1 MLNKIAFA
9 ALAVLL
15 VTGCRKEPD
24 LYKLTGEP
32 IVLTKYDPEA
42 NFSSFHKFK
51 IVDQI
56 AVITNDP
63 DVDTI
68 LDPIYANQL
77 INKVREN
84 LIARD
89 YDEVLVN
96 DSADFGMNI
105 SIIRKLS
112 SVDVMYPGYWWGY
125 GGYYDP
131 WYWGCYSCYYYY
143 PYYYSYS
150 YSTGTIML
158 EFVDLNKEANNDKYV
173 MRWTGIGTGL
183 LSDYTSTNLTNALNG
198 IDEMFAQS
206 PYLGHSH

>member
-1 MLNKIAFA
+1 MKKIVFL
-9 ALAVLL
+9 ALAVLSI
-15 VTGCRKEPD
+15 TGCRKEPD
-24 LYKLTGEP
+24 LYKLSDDP
-32 IVLTKYDPEA
+32 IVLTKYDPQA
-42 NFSSFHKFK
+42 NFGAFHKFK

-56 AVITNDP
+56 GVITNDP

-68 LDPIYANQL
+68 LDPTYANQL
-77 INKVREN
+77 IDKVREN
-84 LIARD
+84 LVARG
-89 YDEVLVN
+89 YTEALLT

-105 SIIRKLS
+105 SVIRKLS

-158 EFVDLNKEANNDKYV
+158 EFIDLNSEDNNDKYLI
-173 MRWTGIGTGL
+173 RWTGIGNGL
-183 LSDYTSTNLTNALNG
+183 LSDYTSTNLTNSLNA
-198 IDEMFAQS
+198 IDQMFEQS
-206 PYLGHSH
+206 PYIGHSH